1 MGFILDSL
9 TGREWQNASRKC
21 PSKWESCDQ
30 FSPFFLWSFDAYVKE
45 DGSRN
50 AICHSLPVRLS
61 NIKPMEFTKT

>member
-30 FSPFFLWSFDAYVKE
+30 FSPFFHAYGALMPMSEKMGHVMQF
-45 DGSRN
+45 
-50 AICHSLPVRLS
+50 ATLSL
-61 NIKPMEFTKT
+61 